1 MKKRRHTTRSTPIP
15 STGRGTGPAAFWA
28 IATPGVVGT
37 AISGTDTV
45 GAVAG
50 TADGM
55 EAMVDGTVDMEA
67 DMEVGEDLEAGED
80 LAVEAGMAAAET
92 FPGRTPCRHSY
103 FALNPVTGT
112 RSRV

>member
-1 MKKRRHTTRSTPIP
+1 
-15 STGRGTGPAAFWA
+15 
-28 IATPGVVGT
+28 
-37 AISGTDTV
+37 
-45 GAVAG
+45 
-50 TADGM
+50 M

-67 DMEVGEDLEAGED
+67 DMEVGED